1 MKFIFLLFSHG
12 AVLGI
17 GFALG
22 VYFLPILTAP
32 KSANLSQ
39 IEQVVSNPVYKAE
52 FKKGQRGNDF
62 FHWGEGQLVITNNE
76 IVLKGKVAPGP
87 DYKIYL
93 TKKFVEHEDEY
104 LPIKQNALYVA
115 DLKVF
120 ENFIVPLDKKIN
132 FLNKFFQNHLLFFEV
147 EMLNQPFQL
156 IFF

>member
-39 IEQVVSNPVYKAE
+39 IEQVVANPVYKAE

-76 IVLKGKVAPGP
+76 IALKGKVAPGP

-93 TKKFVEHEDEY
+93 TKKFVEHEDEF

-132 FLNKFFQNHLLFFEV
+132 FEDYNTIIIWCESFKEFITSAKYKSL
-147 EMLNQPFQL
+147 
-156 IFF
+156 

>member
-1 MKFIFLLFSHG
+1 MRILFLIFSHG

-76 IVLKGKVAPGP
+76 IALKGKLAPGP

-93 TKKFVEHEDEY
+93 TKKFVEHEDEF

-120 ENFIVPLDKKIN
+120 ENFIVQLDKKVN
-132 FLNKFFQNHLLFFEV
+132 FEDYNTI
-147 EMLNQPFQL
+147 L
-156 IFF
+156 IWCEAFKEFITSAKYN

>member
-32 KSANLSQ
+32 KSANFSQ
-39 IEQVVSNPVYKAE
+39 IEQVVANPVYKAE

-76 IVLKGKVAPGP
+76 IALKGKVAPGP

-93 TKKFVEHEDEY
+93 TKKFVEHEDEF

-132 FLNKFFQNHLLFFEV
+132 FEDYNTIIIWCEAFKEFITSAKYKSL
-147 EMLNQPFQL
+147 
-156 IFF
+156 

>member
-1 MKFIFLLFSHG
+1 MRILFLIFSHG

-76 IVLKGKVAPGP
+76 IALKGKVAPGP

-93 TKKFVEHEDEY
+93 TKKFVEHEDEF

-120 ENFIVPLDKKIN
+120 ENFIVPLDKNVN
-132 FLNKFFQNHLLFFEV
+132 FEDYNTI
-147 EMLNQPFQL
+147 L
-156 IFF
+156 IWCEAFKEFIASAKYN

>member
-1 MKFIFLLFSHG
+1 MRILFLIFSHG
-12 AVLGI
+12 AVLAI

-32 KSANLSQ
+32 KSADLSQ

-76 IVLKGKVAPGP
+76 IALKGKVAPGP

-93 TKKFVEHEDEY
+93 TKKFVEHEDEF

-132 FLNKFFQNHLLFFEV
+132 FEDYNTIIIWCEAFKEFITSAKYKSL
-147 EMLNQPFQL
+147 
-156 IFF
+156 